1 MTKTRIYR
9 VKKEAKYT
17 MVSNEILQRIDLS
30 WKAKGIMVYV
40 LSLPNDW
47 DIYLEEIMKHSTD
60 GKAGFRSGWKELEKT
75 GYVKRIPVR
84 EKGKIVKWET
94 YIYENVDTEEFSP
107 HTDFLEVENLEVE
120 NQEVENRTLL
130 ITNSTNDLK
139 DTNNL
144 NKQTAASKSAKLES
158 DFEKLWQLYPNK
170 KNKAGAFKAYK
181 SAIKDGV
188 TNKQIQ
194 DGIIAYKQEIA
205 RKNTSIE
212 YVRYGSSWFNQ
223 RGWEDEYEST
233 VIATKR
239 DTEYE
244 RTQRELREVYEQ
256 Q

>member
-40 LSLPNDW
+40 LSLPDDW

-60 GKAGFRSGWKELEKT
+60 GKAGFRSGWKELEKA

-84 EKGKIVKWET
+84 EKGKIIKWET
-94 YIYENVDTEEFSP
+94 YIYENIDTEAFSP

-120 NQEVENRTLL
+120 NRTLL
-130 ITNSTNDLK
+130 ITNNTND
-139 DTNNL
+139 L
-144 NKQTAASKSAKLES
+144 NKQTSASKTVNLES

-194 DGIIAYKQEIA
+194 DGIVAYKQEIA

-256 Q
+256 QQ